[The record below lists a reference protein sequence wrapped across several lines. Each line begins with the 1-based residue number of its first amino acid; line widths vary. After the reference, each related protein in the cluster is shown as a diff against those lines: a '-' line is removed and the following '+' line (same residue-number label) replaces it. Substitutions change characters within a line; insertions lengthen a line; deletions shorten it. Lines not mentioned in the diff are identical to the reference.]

1 MPRFNKDFV
10 LYEFLISLA
19 LTDFKISIFRFR
31 ISILYFAVPK
41 KFLAMEYNK
50 LISVTGMGGLFEL
63 IASKADGAIVRS
75 LEDKSTKFISSR
87 QHSFSHLESI
97 EVYTQRE
104 NVNLVDVFKAMDT
117 SDEPLPSEKDPAAI
131 KKYFEKVY
139 PEMDFER
146 VYASDMKKMVKWFSV
161 LKKNDI
167 ELKLKEEEPVKAM
180 KKKKGR
186 MKRQT
191 TSLLPKL

>member
-1 MPRFNKDFV
+1 
-10 LYEFLISLA
+10 
-19 LTDFKISIFRFR
+19 
-31 ISILYFAVPK
+31 
-41 KFLAMEYNK
+41 MEYSK

-63 IASKADGAIVRS
+63 VASKADGAIVRS
-75 LEDKSTKFISSR
+75 LDDKSTKFVSSR

-104 NVNLVDVFKAMDT
+104 NVNLVDVFKAMEA
-117 SDEPLPSEKDPAAI
+117 SNEPLPSEKDASAI

-161 LKKNDI
+161 LKNNDI
-167 ELKLKEEEPVKAM
+167 EIKLREEEPVESDEEKGMEEEATDNEPSTAEVAAGEKTASAEEPKPVA
-180 KKKKGR
+180 KKKASK
-186 MKRQT
+186 KKE
-191 TSLLPKL
+191 S

>member
-1 MPRFNKDFV
+1 
-10 LYEFLISLA
+10 
-19 LTDFKISIFRFR
+19 
-31 ISILYFAVPK
+31 
-41 KFLAMEYNK
+41 MEYSK

-63 IASKADGAIVRS
+63 VASKADGAIVRS

-104 NVNLVDVFKAMDT
+104 NVNLVDVFKVMDA
-117 SDEPLPSEKDPAAI
+117 SSEPLPSEKDPAAI

-139 PEMDFER
+139 PEMDFSR
-146 VYASDMKKMVKWFSV
+146 VYASDLKKMVKWFSV

-167 ELKLKEEEPVKAM
+167 ELKLRDEEPVASDEEKGIEEEATNNEPAVVEEKAEPAE
-180 KKKKGR
+180 KETKPAPKKRATKKKG
-186 MKRQT
+186 
-191 TSLLPKL
+191 S